1 MTKFGYLKP
10 RQDINSAIV
19 GFQAISTFNDIV
31 LTFAIQAFAGLKQ
44 TGKLNKETMEMVK
57 TSRCGN
63 KDVIDEDEDMPR
75 WYLDDGGGSNDVDD
89 VDDVDDGGD
98 GNYGDH
104 NGGVECSLTRWSES

>member
-10 RQDINSAIV
+10 RQDIISAIV
-19 GFQAISTFNDIV
+19 GFQAISTFIDIV